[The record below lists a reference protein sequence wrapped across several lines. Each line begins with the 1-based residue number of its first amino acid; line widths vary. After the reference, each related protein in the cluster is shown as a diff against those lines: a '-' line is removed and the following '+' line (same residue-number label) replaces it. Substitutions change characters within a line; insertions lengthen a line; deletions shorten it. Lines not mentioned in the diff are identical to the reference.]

1 MSGGGSKIKF
11 QSRPSNMFLVL
22 VYPNG
27 KCVDDRVWKLD
38 EAKAAMR
45 ALVECG
51 RGVHL
56 AVITMRSDVDES
68 FVSTI

>member
-1 MSGGGSKIKF
+1 
-11 QSRPSNMFLVL
+11 MFLVL
-22 VYPNG
+22 VDSNG
-27 KCVDDRVWKLD
+27 KRVDERVWKLD

-51 RGVHL
+51 CGVHL
-56 AVITMRSDVDES
+56 AVITMRSDANES

>member
-1 MSGGGSKIKF
+1 
-11 QSRPSNMFLVL
+11 MFLVL
-22 VYPNG
+22 VYPSG

-51 RGVHL
+51 CGVHL
-56 AVITMRSDVDES
+56 AVITMRSDVDEP
-68 FVSTI
+68 FVSTTVYKRK

>member
-1 MSGGGSKIKF
+1 
-11 QSRPSNMFLVL
+11 MFLVL

-27 KCVDDRVWKLD
+27 KCVDERVWKLD

-56 AVITMRSDVDES
+56 AVITMRSDVAES

>member
-1 MSGGGSKIKF
+1 
-11 QSRPSNMFLVL
+11 MFLVI
-22 VYPNG
+22 VDSNG
-27 KCVDDRVWKLD
+27 KRVDERVWKLD
-38 EAKAAMR
+38 EATAAMR

-51 RGVHL
+51 CGVHL

>member
-1 MSGGGSKIKF
+1 MD
-11 QSRPSNMFLVL
+11 LVL

-27 KCVDDRVWKLD
+27 TRVDERVWNLD

-68 FVSTI
+68 FVSTIQTRWNQYR

>member
-1 MSGGGSKIKF
+1 
-11 QSRPSNMFLVL
+11 MFLVL
-22 VYPNG
+22 VDSNG
-27 KCVDDRVWKLD
+27 KRVDERCWGLN
-38 EAKAAMR
+38 EAKAALA

-51 RGVHL
+51 YGVHL

>member
-1 MSGGGSKIKF
+1 
-11 QSRPSNMFLVL
+11 MFLVL

-27 KCVDDRVWKLD
+27 KRVDERVWNLD

-51 RGVHL
+51 LWGSLGSNNDAFR
-56 AVITMRSDVDES
+56 R
-68 FVSTI
+68 

>member
-1 MSGGGSKIKF
+1 
-11 QSRPSNMFLVL
+11 MFLVL

-27 KCVDDRVWKLD
+27 KRIDERVWNLD

-51 RGVHL
+51 CGVHL